1 MKNTGM
7 VRRIDELGRIV
18 IPKEMRKQLM
28 MKEGESIA
36 FSLDNDKIILTKY
49 SLLNKLTPLVQSL
62 LEGLYRQYQ
71 NTFLLCNLDEI
82 LMVSSNGLSRYQRQH
97 IPNDLKLLIQS
108 QDNHIETSME
118 LCGSPISLSI
128 IPLIHELNSQ
138 GALLMITE
146 KTPYHYIN
154 EDLLMFVKDIIEQEI
169 EACV

>member
-1 MKNTGM
+1 
-7 VRRIDELGRIV
+7 
-18 IPKEMRKQLM
+18 MRKQLM

-36 FSLDNDKIILTKY
+36 FSLENDKIILTKY
-49 SLLNKLTPLVQSL
+49 SLLNKLTPLIQAL

-82 LMVSSNGLSRYQRQH
+82 LITSSNGLGQYQRRP

-108 QDNHIETSME
+108 QENHIETSME
-118 LCGSPISLSI
+118 LYGTHLSVSI

-138 GALLMITE
+138 GALLMMTE
-146 KTPYHYIN
+146 KTPYYYMN
-154 EDLLMFVKDIIEQEI
+154 EDLLMFVKDVIEQEI